1 MVAISGGFKS
11 AVQRVRWR
19 ALFSQLVG
27 AAFELRAAREGCQ
40 FANPAGLT
48 EAARALYAWEK
59 EVADSGTS
67 APLAGLSPA
76 EASLYLSAVHYA
88 QLRETRDGARQW
100 EALLALIDCCVA
112 LPLR

>member
-1 MVAISGGFKS
+1 M
-11 AVQRVRWR
+11 
-19 ALFSQLVG
+19 G
-27 AAFELRAAREGCQ
+27 AAFELRAAREGCR

-48 EAARALYAWEK
+48 EAARALYGWEK
-59 EVADSGTS
+59 QAAGLGAS

-100 EALLALIDCCVA
+100 EALLALIECCLA